1 MELISKD
8 LFAARGL
15 SLFDATVLSA
25 KLKYQNATYPQVSL
39 SQKHLTSHVQNEWL
53 DRVFHACAS
62 LEVGGKG
69 TEDDAELFEKTNH
82 KKLLDDMKRD
92 EECVL
97 ELVSNMKKERTS
109 GFLTCKNCRST
120 KVDVDQMQTR
130 SADEPMT
137 LFALCL
143 DCGNRWTKK

>member
-1 MELISKD
+1 MFKE
-8 LFAARGL
+8 RGL
-15 SLFDATVLSA
+15 PLIQATILA
-25 KLKYQNATYPQVSL
+25 NKLKYMNASYPMVPL
-39 SQKHLTSHVQNEWL
+39 SQKHFLSHTQNEWL
-53 DRVFHACAS
+53 DRVLYSCACLENGGTGNETEEDMCTKTSHA
-62 LEVGGKG
+62 
-69 TEDDAELFEKTNH
+69 T
-82 KKLLDDMKRD
+82 LLQEMKRD
-92 EECVL
+92 EECIL
-97 ELVSNMKKERTS
+97 ELVTTMKKERSS

>member
-1 MELISKD
+1 METISKE
-8 LFAARGL
+8 LFKERGL
-15 SLFDATVLSA
+15 SSFDATVLSA

-39 SQKHLTSHVQNEWL
+39 SQKHLTSHVQNEWI
-53 DRVFHACAS
+53 DRVFRACAA
-62 LEVGGKG
+62 LECGGKG
-69 TEDDAELFEKTNH
+69 TEEDSELFEKTNH
-82 KKLLDDMKRD
+82 KKLLEDMKRD

>member
-1 MELISKD
+1 METISKQ
-8 LFAARGL
+8 LFMQRGL
-15 SLFDATVLSA
+15 SSFDANVLSA
-25 KLKYQNATYPQVSL
+25 RLKYHNATFPVVTL

-53 DRVFHACAS
+53 DRVFRACAS
-62 LEVGGKG
+62 LENGGKG
-69 TEDDAELFEKTNH
+69 TEEDHELFSKTKHQN
-82 KKLLDDMKRD
+82 LLDEMKRD
-92 EECVL
+92 EDCVL
-97 ELVSNMKKERTS
+97 ELVSNMKKERTT
-109 GFLTCKNCRST
+109 GFMTCKNCRST